1 MYAVVGCT
9 DCANMWLLSD
19 PRESKTAT
27 CPRCGRRHQTKKLRH
42 FFESEDRDAARQA
55 RSALLAKKHGD
66 SEAFAEVAHVS
77 ELDRQVDESGV
88 DDREYLEGSGLD
100 ADEVFEAGE
109 KATQGRN
116 SATGSADRLTIVRE
130 AIQDGDRPTEEE
142 IVAAASDRGVPEE
155 RARDLLDK
163 LRRRGEVSESRGR
176 HRLL

>member
-9 DCANMWLLSD
+9 DCANMWLLSN
-19 PRESKTAT
+19 PGESKTAT
-27 CPRCGRRHQTKKLRH
+27 CPRCGRRNQTKKLRR

-66 SEAFAEVAHVS
+66 SEAFADVAHVS
-77 ELDRQVDESGV
+77 ELGQQVEDAGI
-88 DDREYLEGSGLD
+88 DDREYLEGAGLD
-100 ADEVFEAGE
+100 ADEVFEAGA
-109 KATQGRN
+109 KAKHGQN
-116 SATGSADRLTIVRE
+116 SASGSTDRLTIVRE
-130 AIQDGDRPTEEE
+130 VIRDSDRPTEDE
-142 IVAAASDRGVPEE
+142 IVAAAGERGVPEE